1 MAIAISVVVG
11 GILVSYYPVTPITGG
26 DFILLMFTAVIM
38 GGLGNVIG
46 AMVGGLLLGLVQSMS
61 QLFVPL
67 ELNSAVV
74 FGLFLAMMLI
84 RPSGIFGEVT
94 RL

>member
-1 MAIAISVVVG
+1 M
-11 GILVSYYPVTPITGG
+11 VS
-26 DFILLMFTAVIM
+26 
-38 GGLGNVIG
+38 
-46 AMVGGLLLGLVQSMS
+46 GLLLGLVQSLS
-61 QLFVPL
+61 QLVVPL

-74 FGLFLAMMLI
+74 FGLFLAMMLV